1 VDFEQL
7 VAAHRRELLAHCYR
21 MTGSTQDAEDA
32 LQETLLGAWRG
43 LPAFEGRSSART
55 WLYRIATNACLRL
68 VERRPGRVLVSGPAF
83 EQTAEL
89 GEPVEGPV
97 FLEPWV
103 HEPGVHEPWVREPWV
118 HGPQE
123 SYERRED
130 VELAFVAAL
139 QQLPGTQRAALILR
153 EVLQFSAAEVAAML
167 ETSVPSVNSALQRAR
182 ATVGSRRGQQAG
194 LAALDE
200 RKLVDEFVAAWER
213 ADIPALVSLLTA
225 DARFVMPPLPA
236 WFDGPQ
242 WIERF
247 WRERMFATPW
257 RLRPIRA
264 NGQLAFACYQAPAY
278 ALSSILVLTLRDGRI
293 AQLAAF
299 LDPAVLAK
307 VSAGPMSS

>member
-1 VDFEQL
+1 VSAESEALVAADFEAL

-32 LQETLLGAWRG
+32 LQEALLGAWRG

-68 VERRPGRVLVSGPAF
+68 VERRPARVLVSGPAF

-89 GEPVEGPV
+89 GDPVEGPV
-97 FLEPWV
+97 FL
-103 HEPGVHEPWVREPWV
+103 EPWV

-139 QQLPGTQRAALILR
+139 QQLPGTQRAVLILR

-167 ETSVPSVNSALQRAR
+167 ETSVPSVTSALQRAR
-182 ATVGSRRGQQAG
+182 ATVGARRGQQEELAG
-194 LAALDE
+194 VDE
-200 RKLVDEFVAAWER
+200 RALVDEFVAAWER
-213 ADIPALVSLLTA
+213 ADVPALVSLLTA

-293 AQLAAF
+293 AELTAF
-299 LDPAVLAK
+299 LDPAVLEK